1 MERQNGQDK
10 YEPIILNLA
19 KTQEARHP
27 RSVFALFVMSVALLG
42 AIGGFGAWYLR
53 THPPNDSRGGNPPV
67 VTAKASPAPAKAAT
81 PIPTATPAAQPTATP
96 TAAPPR
102 QAKTTPAPATTT
114 PVPTPIPVAKGRLTL
129 NSAPSNAEVKLNG
142 NTIGRTPLTGYEL
155 EPGNYPVIFVF
166 DGQTHQQT
174 LRVAAG
180 EITEYTHRF
189 EGFGALKID
198 TTSSGCDVMVN
209 GNFYGKS
216 PVSVEGLPAGTYTI
230 VIKKTGFRTVEET
243 VTLGQGEVRDLFIT
257 VKRLSSP
264 SDNSAPIFTPD
275 RPLHPSER
283 QQ

>member
-1 MERQNGQDK
+1 M
-10 YEPIILNLA
+10 
-19 KTQEARHP
+19 
-27 RSVFALFVMSVALLG
+27 
-42 AIGGFGAWYLR
+42 
-53 THPPNDSRGGNPPV
+53 
-67 VTAKASPAPAKAAT
+67 
-81 PIPTATPAAQPTATP
+81 
-96 TAAPPR
+96 
-102 QAKTTPAPATTT
+102 
-114 PVPTPIPVAKGRLTL
+114 TL

>member
-27 RSVFALFVMSVALLG
+27 RSVFALFVMSVALLS

-67 VTAKASPAPAKAAT
+67 VTAKATPAPAKAAT

-102 QAKTTPAPATTT
+102 QAKTTPAQATT

-198 TTSSGCDVMVN
+198 TTSSGCDVTVN

-216 PVSVEGLPAGTYTI
+216 PVSVEGLPAGIYTI
-230 VIKKTGFRTVEET
+230 VVKKTGFRTVEET
-243 VTLGQGEVRDLFIT
+243 VTLKQGEVRDLFIT

-275 RPLHPSER
+275 RPVHPSER